1 MFIRAV
7 VWGDNEIINENE
19 DEKLGA
25 VNLWERKK
33 EFDEMKIMLDLKEE

>member
-1 MFIRAV
+1 MRSMCEKYSNGKKMCGMFIRAV

-25 VNLWERKK
+25 VNL
-33 EFDEMKIMLDLKEE
+33 